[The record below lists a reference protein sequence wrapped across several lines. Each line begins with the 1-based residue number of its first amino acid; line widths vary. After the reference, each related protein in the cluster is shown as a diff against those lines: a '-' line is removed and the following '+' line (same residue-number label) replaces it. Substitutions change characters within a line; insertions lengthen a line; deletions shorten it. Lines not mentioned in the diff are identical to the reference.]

1 MTGRVAPLVVQ
12 RGRFDSAFFRSKF
25 RRPNAPDH
33 FVRRTRLVELLDDLS
48 SYPVTALVAPAG
60 SGKTALV
67 ADWVHG
73 CGLASAWLTLD
84 ESDRDP
90 AQLCAALISAV
101 ATLAPSVADRAMAV
115 VSSPDGPMGAL
126 RVLTEDLEV
135 AEGDEAVLVVDDL
148 HRVDDSPVAQ
158 SVLAAFVEN
167 KPDALHLVLLGR
179 RRPALPMDRLRATGR
194 LADVTFDVLR
204 FSEEEALEMLAGL
217 CPDTAPRDLP
227 EVAGWSGGW
236 AAALQLAALALRSQR
251 AGQLEVH
258 EGRNTFPAGSE
269 RLVDSYLW
277 HEVLRTERAELVEL
291 LLSTAVVDRM
301 NYGLADA
308 LTGRSDAGDL
318 LLEAEARG
326 LFVTS
331 FDPGGWYEVH
341 GLVREMLLAELDR
354 RSPEQLRTQ
363 HARAAQWFESMDDGV
378 AALGHWLDA
387 GQPAEA
393 LRLLTATSMSLFESG
408 RVAAIDRTIG
418 RIPPQ
423 VAGADAASLVRFA
436 WCRLLVDRTGFLDAL
451 AAAEAAVVQQGARD
465 EAGRLGVLRAV
476 SAWLSGDWQVCVD
489 LALAG
494 LVELGDQAPA
504 DPIGR
509 FGWSL
514 VVRGVALGER
524 WSDLGEI
531 LERGR
536 AAATHDTD
544 RRLAY
549 EAARA
554 VGLALSGQPIDSL
567 QVAAGVRHMAELAEM
582 GTLRVELDIAEAIA
596 ARELGDRERAEPA
609 LEALAAR
616 SAYPNS
622 YVRVLALL
630 ELVEMRL
637 GDGDLA
643 AAESLFHQ
651 VEELARRELDGADG
665 RGRLARTGV
674 LLSLGQDDLAAAQ
687 HWTQR
692 TEDLFWRPIC
702 EARVHLAAGRHQ
714 DAVEALH
721 RAEPRCARH
730 RVVRELVLARAVADV
745 DRETAAKSVATAVDL
760 AAEKGMLQTVAADG
774 AAVVELIEL
783 AAWRAPAAWIDRL
796 RRAMPS
802 DLGRGPAPTGL
813 VEGLTDRERDVLHL
827 LPSRLTLREIASELY
842 ISQNTLKFHLRVIYR
857 KLGVNSRAEAV
868 ECARRLRLRAR
879 G

>member
-73 CGLASAWLTLD
+73 CGLASGWLTLD

-148 HRVDDSPVAQ
+148 HRVDDSPAAQ

-622 YVRVLALL
+622 YVRVLATATSPPRSRCSTRSRSSPG
-630 ELVEMRL
+630 VNSTVPTVAGGWR
-637 GDGDLA
+637 GPGCCSPSVRTT
-643 AAESLFHQ
+643 SLPPSTGPS
-651 VEELARRELDGADG
+651 EPRTLSGGRSARRESI
-665 RGRLARTGV
+665 
-674 LLSLGQDDLAAAQ
+674 SLPGG
-687 HWTQR
+687 TK
-692 TEDLFWRPIC
+692 T
-702 EARVHLAAGRHQ
+702 
-714 DAVEALH
+714 
-721 RAEPRCARH
+721 
-730 RVVRELVLARAVADV
+730 
-745 DRETAAKSVATAVDL
+745 
-760 AAEKGMLQTVAADG
+760 
-774 AAVVELIEL
+774 
-783 AAWRAPAAWIDRL
+783 
-796 RRAMPS
+796 
-802 DLGRGPAPTGL
+802 
-813 VEGLTDRERDVLHL
+813 
-827 LPSRLTLREIASELY
+827 PSRLCTEQNRDVPGTGSCGSSCWPARSRTSTARRQPSPWRPLSTWRPRRECSRRSPPTVRPWWSSSSWPPGGRRPPGLIVCGAPCRPTWDAVLRRRGS
-842 ISQNTLKFHLRVIYR
+842 
-857 KLGVNSRAEAV
+857 SRA
-868 ECARRLRLRAR
+868 
-879 G
+879 

>member
-1 MTGRVAPLVVQ
+1 M
-12 RGRFDSAFFRSKF
+12 
-25 RRPNAPDH
+25 PNAPDH
-33 FVRRTRLVELLDDLS
+33 FVRRTRLVELLDDLA

-90 AQLCAALISAV
+90 AQLCAAL
-101 ATLAPSVADRAMAV
+101 D
-115 VSSPDGPMGAL
+115 
-126 RVLTEDLEV
+126 
-135 AEGDEAVLVVDDL
+135 
-148 HRVDDSPVAQ
+148 
-158 SVLAAFVEN
+158 
-167 KPDALHLVLLGR
+167 LGR
-179 RRPALPMDRLRATGR
+179 RDPRPERCRPGDGGRQQSRRADGRPASAHRGPRGGGGRRGGARRRRSPSRRRQPGRPVRARRVRREQAGRAAPGAARPTPPGPPDRSAARDREARRRHVRR
-194 LADVTFDVLR
+194 LEVLR
-204 FSEEEALEMLAGL
+204 GGSAG
-217 CPDTAPRDLP
+217 D
-227 EVAGWSGGW
+227 AGRPVPGHGARETSRQSPTWSGGW
-236 AAALQLAALALRSQR
+236 AAALQLAALAVRSQR

-258 EGRNTFPAGSE
+258 EDRNTFPAGSD

-331 FDPGGWYEVH
+331 FDPGGWFEVH

-354 RSPEQLRTQ
+354 RSPEQLREQ
-363 HARAAQWFESMDDGV
+363 HARAAQWFESMDDGM

-393 LRLLTATSMSLFESG
+393 LRLLAATSMSLFESG
-408 RVAAIDRTIG
+408 RVAAIDRIIG

-451 AAAEAAVVQQGARD
+451 AAAEAAVIQQGARD

-494 LVELGDQAPA
+494 LAELGDHALA

-531 LERGR
+531 VERGR
-536 AAATHDTD
+536 AAVTHDTD

-554 VGLALSGQPIDSL
+554 VGLALSGQPIDCL

-596 ARELGDRERAEPA
+596 ARELGDRDRAEPA

-622 YVRVLALL
+622 YVRVLAML

-643 AAESLFHQ
+643 GSGVAVPPGRGAGPAR
-651 VEELARRELDGADG
+651 ARRCRRSRAAGEDRGAALPRSGRPRRRPALDASNRRPVLAADLRGEGPSRCRAAAGRRRGRAPSRTALCPAPGRARAAAGPRGLGRRPRDGSQVRGDRCRPRGREGHAPDG
-665 RGRLARTGV
+665 RRRRGGRAGAHRAGRLAGARRLDG
-674 LLSLGQDDLAAAQ
+674 SAAAR
-687 HWTQR
+687 HAV
-692 TEDLFWRPIC
+692 RP
-702 EARVHLAAGRHQ
+702 GT
-714 DAVEALH
+714 
-721 RAEPRCARH
+721 RAC
-730 RVVRELVLARAVADV
+730 
-745 DRETAAKSVATAVDL
+745 
-760 AAEKGMLQTVAADG
+760 ADG
-774 AAVVELIEL
+774 A
-783 AAWRAPAAWIDRL
+783 R
-796 RRAMPS
+796 
-802 DLGRGPAPTGL
+802 RGP
-813 VEGLTDRERDVLHL
+813 DR
-827 LPSRLTLREIASELY
+827 
-842 ISQNTLKFHLRVIYR
+842 
-857 KLGVNSRAEAV
+857 SRA
-868 ECARRLRLRAR
+868 
-879 G
+879 